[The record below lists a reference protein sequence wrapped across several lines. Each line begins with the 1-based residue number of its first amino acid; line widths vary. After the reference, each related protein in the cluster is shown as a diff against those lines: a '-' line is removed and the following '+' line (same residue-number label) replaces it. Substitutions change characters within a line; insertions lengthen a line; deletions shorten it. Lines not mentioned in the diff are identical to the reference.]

1 MKSDGY
7 KTDRYLNSCVRD
19 FLTAA
24 MFGLPLIVTNG
35 FFNITE
41 TKYLYFILLSAF
53 FMVLSLVHIVFK
65 RKKESVLVGL
75 PDNFPGFTTID
86 RCVASFGIAVVLSA
100 FFSSYPVDAW
110 LGVSARYQGALTV
123 IVYIIVYFLVSRNYG
138 TSQYYLF
145 FAVGAFCIVSAIGV
159 LNCFNIDPFGFYHR
173 LSSSY
178 KTSYISTIGNIN
190 FYSSYFC
197 LLFPLV
203 ICGYSLTRK
212 TVSRIIYSFALVI
225 GAFGM
230 MVTASESFALGFA
243 VSLCIIP
250 IFFFNHR
257 KKMVYYLQSIVII
270 IVASQVYNLIYTHSE
285 KTNVAISK
293 SLSFFLKPQ
302 VSAFAFLL
310 CLAVYIFLNVFPHK
324 MKLFKKIYIGFLIT
338 IVIVLA
344 VCLLISNTKGLGQ
357 LDEYFKITSD
367 WGTYRGK
374 IWKFCLQK
382 FRDFNFKEILF
393 GVGPE
398 TLQNL
403 TYRGEL
409 FTDKTVDQAHNEY
422 IQYLLTTGIFGI
434 LSYLSILVA
443 VSITVI
449 KKLRHSTLAVGIFAS
464 LVAYWIQ
471 GTVNIA
477 QPFTTPIMF
486 LYVACIGGMWI
497 QEKRENQATAETI
510 NRISHP
516 KESEKETV
524 SI

>member
-1 MKSDGY
+1 M
-7 KTDRYLNSCVRD
+7 TDKAKKPAGYLNSCVRD
-19 FLTAA
+19 YLTAV

-41 TKYLYFILLSAF
+41 TKYLFYILLSAF
-53 FMVLSLVHIVFK
+53 FIIL
-65 RKKESVLVGL
+65 SVLYIVR
-75 PDNFPGFTTID
+75 NFKNVRSAGGIPLKASDLTTID
-86 RCVASFGIAVVLSA
+86 WSVAAFGISVLLSA
-100 FFSSYPVDAW
+100 LFSSYPADAL
-110 LGVSARYQGALTV
+110 LGLSARYQGALTV
-123 IVYIIVYFLVSRNYG
+123 FVYVLVYFLVSRNYG
-138 TSQYYLF
+138 TMQHYLF

-159 LNCFNIDPFGFYHR
+159 LNCFDIDFFGFYHR

-203 ICGYSLTRK
+203 ICGYSLTK
-212 TVSRIIYSFALVI
+212 KAISRAFYSFALVI

-243 VSLCIIP
+243 FSLFIIP
-250 IFFFNHR
+250 LFFFSDR

-270 IVASQVYNLIYTHSE
+270 IVASQIYNFIYINAD
-285 KTNVAISK
+285 KTNVALSK
-293 SLSFFLKPQ
+293 SISLFLKPQ
-302 VSAFAFLL
+302 VSFAAFLL
-310 CLAVYIFLNVFPHK
+310 CLAVYIFLNKFPHK
-324 MKLFKKIYIGFLIT
+324 MKLLKKIYMVFLLLLVFAIGLCFL
-338 IVIVLA
+338 L
-344 VCLLISNTKGLGQ
+344 SNTAGLGE

-374 IWKFCLQK
+374 IWRFCLEEFK
-382 FRDFNFKEILF
+382 NFNLKEILF
-393 GVGPE
+393 GIGPE
-398 TLQNL
+398 SLQNL

-434 LSYLSILVA
+434 LSYLSVLIAVA
-443 VSITVI
+443 VTVI

-471 GTVNIA
+471 GAVNIA
-477 QPFTTPIMF
+477 QPFTTPIMY
-486 LYVACIGGMWI
+486 LYIACIGGMWI
-497 QEKRENQATAETI
+497 QEKRQ
-510 NRISHP
+510 SHQNTVQ
-516 KESEKETV
+516 KETATL
-524 SI
+524 